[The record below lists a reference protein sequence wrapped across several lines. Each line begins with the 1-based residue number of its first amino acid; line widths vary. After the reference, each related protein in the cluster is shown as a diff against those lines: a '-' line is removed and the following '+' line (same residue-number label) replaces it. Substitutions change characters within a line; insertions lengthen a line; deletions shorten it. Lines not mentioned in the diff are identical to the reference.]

1 MCTIAQGS
9 VVDYSSKGEPI
20 RKAAGLKGLQNDFR
34 DRIQEACV
42 AFAREASKGIVRAPA
57 SDDADC
63 RRRMAGA
70 ILARLLFLPQAQEV
84 AIFATFD
91 HDVNHGTNDLVKLL
105 DIEASAACLRRRGI
119 HNLNHL
125 GRSSEDTPVGKGW
138 VATMKVH

>member
-20 RKAAGLKGLQNDFR
+20 RKAAGLKGLQNDSR

-70 ILARLLFLPQAQEV
+70 ILARLLFLPQAQEA
-84 AIFATFD
+84 AIFETFD
-91 HDVNHGTNDLVKLL
+91 PDVNPGNKELVTLP
-105 DIEASAACLRRRGI
+105 
-119 HNLNHL
+119 
-125 GRSSEDTPVGKGW
+125 DTQERKSVG
-138 VATMKVH
+138 